1 MIVPLS
7 NLWITKYLIY
17 DKINRMRTLILL
29 LSLLLSIN
37 LSAQTDENDDVKS
50 YKIALITERLDLS
63 PKEAKLFWPI
73 YNKHNERYE
82 NLKKQIW
89 QPIKKDLKNI
99 DNLSKKEAEA
109 LLENYRNYNQKRF
122 EYREDYIKELLTVIS
137 AKKIMQLKKANY
149 DFNRKL
155 LKQYHSK

>member
-1 MIVPLS
+1 
-7 NLWITKYLIY
+7 
-17 DKINRMRTLILL
+17 MRTLILL

>member
-1 MIVPLS
+1 
-7 NLWITKYLIY
+7 
-17 DKINRMRTLILL
+17 MRTLILL

-63 PKEAKLFWPI
+63 SKEAKLFYYI

-109 LLENYRNYNQKRF
+109 LLENYRNYNLKRF

-137 AKKIMQLKKANY
+137 AKKIMRLKKANY